1 MIDINT
7 LIGFTSGTI
16 GTLIIKEAINQLN
29 KNQDYIR
36 ELKKHTYT
44 KKLEKAE
51 NAIAFY
57 WTYLHKVTEMKSSL
71 EFVIKVV
78 NEIEE
83 SDKDIDIIQDLIKK
97 TGNSIQELA
106 SEKYSSI
113 NAVHLY
119 FDLDYNEK
127 WNENDVAS
135 LLLSLSETKS
145 IDSEIHFWNEL
156 YENSDKIGDNKNADF
171 YWGKSLEL
179 LPSYVTSLQNF
190 IDCIDKNK
198 NAVDSIIKAIKFQ
211 LKKYE

>member
-1 MIDINT
+1 MIDFNT

-16 GTLIIKEAINQLN
+16 GTLIIKELVNQLN
-29 KNQDYIR
+29 KNQDYVR

-57 WTYLHKVTEMKSSL
+57 WTYLNKVTEMKNSL
-71 EFVIKVV
+71 EFVIKVI

-83 SDKDIDIIQDLIKK
+83 SDKDIDIIQELIKK
-97 TGNSIQELA
+97 TGLSIQELA

-119 FDLDYNEK
+119 FDLDNNEK

-135 LLLSLSETKS
+135 LLSSLSETKS
-145 IDSEIHFWNEL
+145 IDIEIQFWNDL
-156 YENSDKIGDNKNADF
+156 YENSNKIGDNKNADY

-179 LPSYVTSLQNF
+179 LPSYVNSLQNF

-198 NAVDSIIKAIKFQ
+198 NAVESIIKAIKSQ